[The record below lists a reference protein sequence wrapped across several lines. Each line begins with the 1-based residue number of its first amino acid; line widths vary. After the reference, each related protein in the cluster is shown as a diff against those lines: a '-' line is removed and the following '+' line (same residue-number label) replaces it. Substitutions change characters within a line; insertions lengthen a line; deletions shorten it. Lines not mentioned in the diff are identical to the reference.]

1 MSTSADASKSYIHGW
16 IARVRRDG
24 HGRNTQMDE
33 LRHMA
38 IRLLHVRSF
47 PTIPGSKESAN
58 NWARTTL
65 LCCKSLV
72 CGVENVSLKM
82 YQLRLRELGV
92 KNAHLQFPH
101 TRATATLIRYLS
113 KPRMCGVHRNRL
125 CMVLGC
131 ESGAS
136 EANRLSKRG
145 VWGQGRAE
153 SVNLPPEL
161 CSGGRV

>member
-1 MSTSADASKSYIHGW
+1 MHSMSTSADASKSYIRGW
-16 IARVRRDG
+16 IARAYQDS

-72 CGVENVSLKM
+72 YGVENVSLKM

-92 KNAHLQFPH
+92 KNAHPQFPH
-101 TRATATLIRYLS
+101 TRANRNFSPVPVQAPYVWCPSRSIVYGVGVREWCERS
-113 KPRMCGVHRNRL
+113 KPTF
-125 CMVLGC
+125 
-131 ESGAS
+131 
-136 EANRLSKRG
+136 
-145 VWGQGRAE
+145 
-153 SVNLPPEL
+153 
-161 CSGGRV
+161 

>member
-1 MSTSADASKSYIHGW
+1 MFLSLLFAW
-16 IARVRRDG
+16 IVRAYRDS
-24 HGRNTQMDE
+24 HGRNMQMDE

-47 PTIPGSKESAN
+47 PTIQGSKESAN

-72 CGVENVSLKM
+72 YGVENVSAETSRTRGQK
-82 YQLRLRELGV
+82 RSP
-92 KNAHLQFPH
+92 AISPH
-101 TRATATLIRYLS
+101 AQTATLIRYRP

-125 CMVLGC
+125 CTVLGC

-145 VWGQGRAE
+145 VCGQGRAE

-161 CSGGRV
+161 CSG

>member
-1 MSTSADASKSYIHGW
+1 MHSMSTSADVSKSYIRGW
-16 IARVRRDG
+16 IARAYRDR

-47 PTIPGSKESAN
+47 PTIQGSKESAD
-58 NWARTTL
+58 NWARTML

-92 KNAHLQFPH
+92 KTTQLQFPH
-101 TRATATLIRYLS
+101 TRPNRNFNPLPFQAPYVWYPSKSIMYGVGVREWCERS
-113 KPRMCGVHRNRL
+113 KPTF
-125 CMVLGC
+125 
-131 ESGAS
+131 
-136 EANRLSKRG
+136 
-145 VWGQGRAE
+145 
-153 SVNLPPEL
+153 
-161 CSGGRV
+161 